1 MNKKNSLKF
10 KCITKKNMS
19 FKEGSLNKMK
29 ERMSINL
36 HINKKIEKKKQY
48 IK

>member
-10 KCITKKNMS
+10 KCITKKKS
-19 FKEGSLNKMK
+19 FKGGSLNKMK

-36 HINKKIEKKKQY
+36 HINKKLRKKKY

>member
-1 MNKKNSLKF
+1 MHNKKK
-10 KCITKKNMS
+10 S
-19 FKEGSLNKMK
+19 FKEGFLNKMK

-36 HINKKIEKKKQY
+36 HINKKTERKKQY